1 MRRISELPFKDH
13 PIANGLIFI
22 AAYGL
27 TLWAVL
33 CLLGVMAH
41 GFKWI

>member
-1 MRRISELPFKDH
+1 MRRITELPFKDH

-22 AAYGL
+22 TAYGL
-27 TLWAVL
+27 TVL

-41 GFKWI
+41 GFRWI